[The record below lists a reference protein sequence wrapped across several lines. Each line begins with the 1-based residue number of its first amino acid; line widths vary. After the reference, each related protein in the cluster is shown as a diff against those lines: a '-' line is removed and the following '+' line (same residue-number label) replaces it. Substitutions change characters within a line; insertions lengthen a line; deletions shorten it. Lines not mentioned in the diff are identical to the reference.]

1 MWPRIDLA
9 DPAFLADR
17 KASYRIFRQ
26 EKPVALAEINGEDVV
41 IVSRFADAELLLRHP
56 KVGVQPQP
64 GEIPAH
70 LGSGPASIYY
80 RYSVPSVDAPDH
92 HRLRKIFN
100 PLLGPRALE
109 KLKATMGDIIRRKTS
124 EIEGDTEVEF
134 VSRLAFGIPTEV
146 TCALLDI
153 PIEDAPL
160 LLSHFPDMTAIM
172 SQAEMS
178 ADLLGRSDRAAQLY
192 FDYFESHLRR
202 HENLPSD
209 RITSALLA
217 AERDGAL
224 HRHDVYCALMDMFI
238 GSIHT
243 TMTSFTN
250 AVIAF
255 ATHPDQYALLK
266 DNPALIEPAWEEVLR
281 FDAPVHFR
289 HRYANAPIE
298 VCDRII
304 SPGMKVMIALAAANG
319 DEARFEEADKFR
331 IDRISQRHLAFGG
344 GGHLCLGIY
353 LARLEGQL
361 FLSELISRFDAV
373 ALADKPILR
382 NQDLTFPHVEQLY
395 VEFIGAGRDKRSGT

>member
-9 DPAFLADR
+9 DPGFLADR

-56 KVGVQPQP
+56 KVGVQPKP

-70 LGSGPASIYY
+70 LGSGPASVYY

-109 KLKATMGDIIRRKTS
+109 RVRTIIGGVIRRKLQEQEGIA
-124 EIEGDTEVEF
+124 EIEF
-134 VSRLAFGIPTEV
+134 VSQLAFGIPTEV

-153 PIEDAPL
+153 PLEDAHL

-172 SQAEMS
+172 SQAEMTS
-178 ADLLGRSDRAAQLY
+178 DLLGRSDRAAQLY
-192 FDYFESHLRR
+192 FDYFESHLQR
-202 HENLPSD
+202 HKTLPND
-209 RITSALLA
+209 RITGALLA
-217 AERDGAL
+217 AEREGAL
-224 HRHDVYCALMDMFI
+224 HRQDVYCALMDMFI

-243 TMTSFTN
+243 TMTSLTN

-255 ATHPDQYALLK
+255 ATQPDQYALLK
-266 DNPALIEPAWEEVLR
+266 GNPVLIEAAWEEVLR
-281 FDAPVHFR
+281 YDSPVHFR
-289 HRYANAPIE
+289 HRYANAPIT
-298 VCDRII
+298 VCGHVIE
-304 SPGMKVMIALAAANG
+304 PGQKVMIALAAANG
-319 DEARFEEADKFR
+319 DEARFEEADSFR
-331 IDRISQRHLAFGG
+331 IDRVAQRHLAFGG

-361 FLSELISRFDAV
+361 FLSELIARFEAL
-373 ALADKPILR
+373 ALADKPIPR
-382 NQDLTFPHVEQLY
+382 SQDLTFPHAEQ
-395 VEFIGAGRDKRSGT
+395 VHVAFFGTRG